1 MSEHSEKHPALG
13 VYGLSFGYASG
24 VGARA
29 AIHEVSFELESG
41 EFVALLGPNGSGKST
56 LMKLISGVQSFSRGC
71 GEGIVRCAGAD
82 FLGLSA
88 GARAKK
94 INYIG
99 AELLA
104 DFPLTAFEAVLMGR
118 SVAGAGLFS
127 PASDEDCAHVEKAMR
142 LCGCWEFA
150 QRDLRELSGGE
161 RQLVAVARALAQGAK
176 ILFIDEALSRMDLHH
191 QARMGELLL
200 GLCREQ
206 GYTVLLVSH
215 DWNLATEW
223 ATRCILLKSGRIL
236 KQGAPSEVL
245 TSESLEE
252 LYPHAPV
259 WVAPHP
265 THGGPKIYF
274 GKIPNS
280 TQG

>member
-1 MSEHSEKHPALG
+1 MNTHLEKQPALG
-13 VYGLSFGYASG
+13 VYGLSFGYASAR
-24 VGARA
+24 GARA
-29 AIHEVSFELESG
+29 AVHEVSFELEAG

-56 LMKLISGVQSFSRGC
+56 LMKLISGVQSFRRGC
-71 GEGIVRCAGAD
+71 GEGQIRCTGVD
-82 FLGLSA
+82 FLGLSP
-88 GARAKK
+88 GARATK

-127 PASDEDCAHVEKAMR
+127 PASEEDRSRVEEAMR
-142 LCGCWEFA
+142 LCACWELA
-150 QRDLRELSGGE
+150 RRDLRELSGGE

-176 ILFIDEALSRMDLHH
+176 ILFLDEALSRMDLHH
-191 QARMGELLL
+191 QALIGELLK
-200 GLCREQ
+200 GLCREK

-223 ATRCILLKSGRIL
+223 ASRCILLKSGRIL
-236 KQGAPSEVL
+236 KQGLPAEVL
-245 TSESLEE
+245 TSQNLGE

-259 WVAPHP
+259 WVGPHP

-274 GKIPNS
+274 GNRPR
-280 TQG
+280 T